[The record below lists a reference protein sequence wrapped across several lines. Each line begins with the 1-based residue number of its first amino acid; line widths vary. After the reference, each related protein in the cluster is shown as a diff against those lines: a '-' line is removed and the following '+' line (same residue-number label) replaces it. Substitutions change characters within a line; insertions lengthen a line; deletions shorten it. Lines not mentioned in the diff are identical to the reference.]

1 MELSQLEGV
10 KLALEWIGEY
20 MEVHQ
25 FLNVSFWRL
34 QEKCMLQIL
43 PPPPPGLYSLDSCES
58 VDLPTEDEIYMHL
71 QLVDLFANWE
81 KESHCWKRG
90 GDGGWSREHAVGGQ
104 IWTPH
109 PGITCLRILVLGNY
123 TDSSRHTVIDRIPM
137 TGIRLYAYQNCCNF
151 SSLVHIFNYFKLPS
165 PLISWTEK

>member
-58 VDLPTEDEIYMHL
+58 VDLPTEDEIYMHFLKSENGLAQFL
-71 QLVDLFANWE
+71 Q
-81 KESHCWKRG
+81 RG
-90 GDGGWSREHAVGGQ
+90 NAVG
-104 IWTPH
+104 
-109 PGITCLRILVLGNY
+109 
-123 TDSSRHTVIDRIPM
+123 
-137 TGIRLYAYQNCCNF
+137 
-151 SSLVHIFNYFKLPS
+151 
-165 PLISWTEK
+165 